1 MRKLGIAF
9 AVLMLGRLAFGQANP
24 WYQTDFP
31 PEEFQAR
38 WAKIFDKIGLNAVA
52 VLQGVPQTNWVSTPA
67 PPSSGGHRSEPCFS
81 RIQRH

>member
-9 AVLMLGRLAFGQANP
+9 GVLMLGRLAFGQANP

-38 WAKIFDKIGLNAVA
+38 WAKIFDKSAL
-52 VLQGVPQTNWVSTPA
+52 TPWPYFKA
-67 PPSSGGHRSEPCFS
+67 CRKPTGC
-81 RIQRH
+81 